1 MKVSIDETC
10 IGCGVCVEICP
21 QIFEMEED
29 KAKVIK
35 PDGCEEAG
43 CCQEAAESCPT
54 ESIHIEE

>member
-35 PDGCEEAG
+35 QMAVKKRDVVKKQQNPV
-43 CCQEAAESCPT
+43 QQNQF
-54 ESIHIEE
+54 I